1 MGKERYLGRE
11 AACTPGQA
19 CTTALLG
26 LPPSHAGPRPGLISP
41 AAYPNPL
48 PHRSLPLSRLPRAA
62 RGQNPLDPLALSSS
76 SALLSYLAPL
86 LLLVS
91 PRALSRRHWRPT
103 PATPH
108 PHRAPRPIPLVPPL
122 ACRRARAP
130 PPRLLVRAPSTAPS
144 SASGLVQ
151 ATLSSPRLSAAVLH
165 GHG

>member
-1 MGKERYLGRE
+1 MGKDRYLGRE
-11 AACTPGQA
+11 AAYTPGQA

-26 LPPSHAGPRPGLISP
+26 LPPSRADPRPGPISP

-48 PHRSLPLSRLPRAA
+48 PHRSLPLPRLPRLPRAA

-86 LLLVS
+86 LLLAS
-91 PRALSRRHWRPT
+91 PGALSRRHWRPP

-122 ACRRARAP
+122 AYRRAGAP
-130 PPRLLVRAPSTAPS
+130 PPRLLVRDPSTTPS
-144 SASGLVQ
+144 
-151 ATLSSPRLSAAVLH
+151 
-165 GHG
+165 